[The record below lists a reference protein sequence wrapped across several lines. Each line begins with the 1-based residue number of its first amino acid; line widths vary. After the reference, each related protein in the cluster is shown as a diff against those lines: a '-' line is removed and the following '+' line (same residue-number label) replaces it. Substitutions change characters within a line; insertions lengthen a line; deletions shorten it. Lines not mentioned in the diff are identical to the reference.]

1 MVRYAE
7 DSGMTS
13 AGVFMKL
20 STKGIIAMPMIVKN
34 TAKMSVMAMEVWTV
48 SRTLSYRF
56 AP

>member
-20 STKGIIAMPMIVKN
+20 STKGIIAMPMIVKS
-34 TAKMSVMAMEVWTV
+34 TAKMSVMTIEVWTV